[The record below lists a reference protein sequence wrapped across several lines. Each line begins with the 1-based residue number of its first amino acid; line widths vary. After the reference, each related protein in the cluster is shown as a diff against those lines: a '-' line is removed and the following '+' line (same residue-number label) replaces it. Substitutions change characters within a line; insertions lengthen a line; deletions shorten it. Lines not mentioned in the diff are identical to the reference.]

1 MPHNIDVYVGQRI
14 RLKRSLLQFS
24 QEELARQLGIT
35 FQQVQKYEKG
45 TNRVS
50 ASRLFEIAAVL
61 NEPISFFFPE
71 ARHNDDVYDLVDD
84 QQMVS
89 LLRSFATINSPLIR
103 KRLVNLIIAMAGEL
117 LGSA

>member
-1 MPHNIDVYVGQRI
+1 VPHTIDVYVGQRI
-14 RLKRSLLQFS
+14 RIKRSLLQLS

-35 FQQVQKYEKG
+35 FQQVQKYERG

-61 NEPISFFFPE
+61 NEPVNFFFPE
-71 ARHNDDVYDLVDD
+71 AHRDDDVYDLVDD

-89 LLRSFATINSPLIR
+89 LLRSFATIGSPLIR
-103 KRLVNLIIAMAGEL
+103 KKVVNLIIAMAGVL
-117 LGSA
+117 PGSV